1 MGSLIGAIC
10 GATAGL
16 LWLLIRLMPR
26 DWLAIY
32 KDGMSIVYMPFF
44 IALCAFVAG
53 IGGALIQ
60 VFATRILV
68 FVRGRKR

>member
-16 LWLLIRLMPR
+16 LWLLIRLTPR

-32 KDGMSIVYMPFF
+32 KDGISIVYIPFLSCS
-44 IALCAFVAG
+44 ALLWLVLA
-53 IGGALIQ
+53 AL
-60 VFATRILV
+60 
-68 FVRGRKR
+68 